1 MKRLLLWMVLLLPVV
16 AGAKEEEAFRRW
28 EFALSG
34 GLNNNYSWEV
44 EPAFTFFVC
53 RYVGITGGVNFTGQF
68 YDEYY
73 SGSAPGNMRWYIGS
87 DESNVKRILFR
98 PALRLRTPNINRW
111 GDRDLKVTFNMEPG
125 AYMVVPANETLRVG
139 YENEKHPT
147 PALHTEDVTNLNG
160 DWLYWNVRSF
170 VQIEVESWVFS
181 AGYTISN
188 YDVYGG
194 RRNLVIER
202 KPLNDML
209 WKKKMTHSFF
219 LSIGIQF

>member
-1 MKRLLLWMVLLLPVV
+1 
-16 AGAKEEEAFRRW
+16 
-28 EFALSG
+28 
-34 GLNNNYSWEV
+34 
-44 EPAFTFFVC
+44 
-53 RYVGITGGVNFTGQF
+53 
-68 YDEYY
+68 
-73 SGSAPGNMRWYIGS
+73 
-87 DESNVKRILFR
+87 
-98 PALRLRTPNINRW
+98 
-111 GDRDLKVTFNMEPG
+111 MEPG

-170 VQIEVESWVFS
+170 MQIEVESWVFS

-209 WKKKMTHSFF
+209 WKRDDAFVLPFHRHSVLEIILQLLP
-219 LSIGIQF
+219 LS

>member
-73 SGSAPGNMRWYIGS
+73 SGSAPGNMRWYKT
-87 DESNVKRILFR
+87 D
-98 PALRLRTPNINRW
+98 
-111 GDRDLKVTFNMEPG
+111 TFPSG
-125 AYMVVPANETLRVG
+125 PPVAYTQYKQVG
-139 YENEKHPT
+139 
-147 PALHTEDVTNLNG
+147 
-160 DWLYWNVRSF
+160 RS
-170 VQIEVESWVFS
+170 
-181 AGYTISN
+181 
-188 YDVYGG
+188 
-194 RRNLVIER
+194 
-202 KPLNDML
+202 
-209 WKKKMTHSFF
+209 
-219 LSIGIQF
+219 